1 MVEIQFELDQ
11 IKTTINGKLE
21 EPFQN
26 IIDRYINKNITK
38 TRFIIFCIK
47 R

>member
-1 MVEIQFELDQ
+1 MVEIQFELGQ

-26 IIDRYINKNITK
+26 IIDRYINKTLQK
-38 TRFIIFCIK
+38 PDSL
-47 R
+47 